1 MATEVLVSIK
11 VEYGAQC
18 FTAEA
23 HASRAYLEATNA
35 ISFTNED
42 MEVKYPDHKRPLYLT
57 ASINKV
63 QVQRALVDTGSSLN
77 LIPMSTLQAANI
89 SRRKIHDTPMKVTGF
104 GGATEYTMGYIQLA
118 LKVDPSYPLFVFMS

>member
-18 FTAEA
+18 FTPEA

-89 SRRKIHDTPMKVTGF
+89 SRRKIHGTPMKVTDF
-104 GGATEYTMGYIQLA
+104 GGATEYTMSHIQLA